1 MHYNEA
7 ERVDKR
13 TGRKAVREIGTDG
26 ITGKR
31 DVRIIK
37 RYKNRRLYDTE
48 ERKTITHRRLK
59 ELLEDDQEFK
69 IIDKASGR
77 DVTVESLARMVTTES
92 AAWTS
97 SPEAKES
104 LGDLI
109 RHGGQ
114 FSMSILRNTVLASIG
129 AFNVTKKKAEE
140 VIDKLIASGDV
151 TKSQR
156 KEAVLELLDKADKST
171 EEFRAK
177 VTKQAGKV
185 GAEVQKAIEKV
196 KIVRRDDLNKLSK
209 KFDKLQKVVERL
221 EKKISSFVK

>member
-1 MHYNEA
+1 M
-7 ERVDKR
+7 
-13 TGRKAVREIGTDG
+13 
-26 ITGKR
+26 
-31 DVRIIK
+31 RIIK
-37 RYKNRRLYDTE
+37 RYSNRRLYDTE
-48 ERKTITHRRLK
+48 EKKTITHQRLK
-59 ELLEDDQEFK
+59 QLLVENQEFQ
-69 IIDKASGR
+69 IIDNVSGR

-92 AAWTS
+92 ATWTS

-104 LGDLI
+104 LRNLI

-114 FSMSILRNTVLASIG
+114 YSMNILRNTVLASIG

-171 EEFRAK
+171 EDFRAR
-177 VTKQAGKV
+177 VSKQASKV
-185 GAEVQKAIEKV
+185 GSDVQKAIERV
-196 KIVRRDDLNKLSK
+196 TIVTRGDLNKLSK

-221 EKKISSFVK
+221 EKKISSALK